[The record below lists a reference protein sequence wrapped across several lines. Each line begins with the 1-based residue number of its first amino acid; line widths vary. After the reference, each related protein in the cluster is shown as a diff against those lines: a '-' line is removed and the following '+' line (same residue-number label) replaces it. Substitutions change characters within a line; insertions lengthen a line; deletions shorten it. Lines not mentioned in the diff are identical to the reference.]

1 MISSSVRLR
10 TSLSTARYGQKLQ
23 THARLFRSL
32 HNLVL
37 GSSAIWISSLS
48 NTSAE
53 RSYNPPYAP
62 RSSCRGFHYTK
73 YVSSA
78 APSNDRESLLQ
89 TELSQAE
96 LQGNGDIYDY
106 LRKWQQMNQS
116 LINEMDPIQSPG
128 ATNPRT
134 TLKGDMLK
142 DGLGNQD
149 DNIELFETD
158 EYRHSIDEDAGS
170 RFLQPGD
177 MVVLKSESSFAD
189 GQLAIYMRS
198 LDMQHQFYTMRGK
211 WRATNLTKMEFIASK
226 VATLD
231 TLKKLLPYFPSQRV
245 EKATTL
251 AQLGEEGGVPR
262 PIGGPLIDLM
272 MDFTAAA
279 EAFHRTHAVALNQL
293 YDKLVADGDVPIMT
307 LDEIAEKALGLDP
320 SGLTTPERWAIQRAI
335 GRLTFYITANK
346 IGPFTESYTIRPKKE
361 AQKVATV
368 VRWAREYR
376 DRAKRLTLGETL
388 PDHDKHPIE
397 MFIRKARRII
407 QQSRRSR
414 SPTTMFSV
422 SPSAKNALASDDGD
436 SSSYC
441 KDEIEPFSETDKII
455 LDYFRMWTL
464 PPCLMAAGTLRSSG
478 STILRAIGLYSD
490 LRLTPPTGYLFL
502 QEMGI
507 FTPWE
512 NLHVLYEQLA
522 LPGHGISRT
531 ADEIEEES
539 NRFCENIGPE
549 SLPDTMK
556 DLRKD
561 WGDLPVFCVDDVHA
575 AEIDDGFSIE
585 PVPGSDDTYWVHV
598 HVANPS
604 AFVPPNHIVAK
615 RAAEFKRSFYSPE
628 RVYSMLPPALVQECF
643 SLAPG
648 RPALTFSAKINM
660 TGDILETDIS
670 NGYVKNIIY
679 VTPNKVRK
687 LFGIDRD
694 AAPSLTIYF
703 DGKPQEP
710 NPEKA
715 QNDIADEHKSAFYTL
730 EKLMAARRGKRV
742 DKGALE
748 FLSRQKSQPRIS
760 GEKHRELMYSID
772 RTTGYH
778 FTGDP
783 VVHFNNPSTDPFEVM
798 ESTKEDLVNHVMVL
812 AGEVAGKWL
821 KDRQA
826 PVVFA
831 GTWYHPEYPPVTRE
845 TLSAEVSNSF
855 HFGLPKSFS
864 SPTPTPHASLGVD
877 QYVRCTS
884 PLRRYTDLIAHWQ
897 IEAIL
902 RHQANEPSPSPSQV
916 VMENLPF
923 KTPDIEKYIARADW
937 QNRLKDRAQNRARDF
952 WICQALFRSFYF
964 NAAKLP
970 PTFQCIIQGENFD
983 AAYEFGADSDEYYGR
998 LQPFDLQ
1005 CIVNLDK
1012 TAQRMQIGDLV
1023 DVELVSIDM
1032 YTLRV
1037 TTKFARHVKRPEN
1050 GALASRGIIGN

>member
-1 MISSSVRLR
+1 MLPSPVRLR
-10 TSLSTARYGQKLQ
+10 TSLSATRYGQRLQ
-23 THARLFRSL
+23 TCAHLRSL
-32 HNLVL
+32 HNPAL
-37 GSSAIWISSLS
+37 GSSATWINSSS
-48 NTSAE
+48 NTGAE

-62 RSSCRGFHYTK
+62 RSYHRGFHYTK
-73 YVSSA
+73 YVSSPA
-78 APSNDRESLLQ
+78 SSTDRESLLK

-106 LRKWQQMNQS
+106 LRKWQQMNQP
-116 LINEMDPIQSPG
+116 LINEMDPIQLPG
-128 ATNPRT
+128 DSNTGTA
-134 TLKGDMLK
+134 LKGDMLK
-142 DGLGNQD
+142 DGLANQE
-149 DNIELFETD
+149 DNIDLFDTD

-198 LDMQHQFYTMRGK
+198 LEMQHQFYTMRGK
-211 WRATNLTKMEFIASK
+211 WRSTSLTKMEFIASK

-231 TLKKLLPYFPSQRV
+231 MLKKLLPYFPSRRV
-245 EKATTL
+245 EKAPL

-262 PIGGPLIDLM
+262 PIGAHLIDLM

-279 EAFHRTHAVALNQL
+279 EEFHRKHAVALNEL
-293 YDKLVADGDVPIMT
+293 YHKLVADGDAPVMT
-307 LDEIAEKALGLDP
+307 LDEIAETALGLDP
-320 SGLTTPERWAIQRAI
+320 SKLTNPERWAIQRAI
-335 GRLTFYITANK
+335 GRLSFYIAANK
-346 IGPFTESYTIRPKKE
+346 IGPFTESYTIRPKE
-361 AQKVATV
+361 DAQKVAAV
-368 VRWAREYR
+368 IRWAREYQS
-376 DRAKRLTLGETL
+376 RAKRITLGETI
-388 PDHDKHPIE
+388 PDNDKHPIE

-414 SPTTMFSV
+414 SPTTMFLV
-422 SPSAKNALASDDGD
+422 SPSAKNKLATDDGE
-436 SSSYC
+436 SSSCC
-441 KDEIEPFSETDKII
+441 KDEIETFSETDKII

-464 PPCLMAAGTLRSSG
+464 PPCLMTAGTLRSSG

-502 QEMGI
+502 QEMGV

-549 SLPDTMK
+549 GLLDTMK

-585 PVPGSDDTYWVHV
+585 PVPGSEDTYWVHV

-604 AFVPPNHIVAK
+604 AFIPPDHIVAK

-628 RVYSMLPPALVQECF
+628 RVYSMLPPALVQKYF

-660 TGDILETDIS
+660 TGDILETNIS

-687 LFGIDRD
+687 LFGIDRET
-694 AAPSLTIYF
+694 APSLTLSF
-703 DGKPQEP
+703 DGELKEQY
-710 NPEKA
+710 PEKA
-715 QNDIADEHKSAFYTL
+715 QNDIHDEHKSAFYTL
-730 EKLMAARRGKRV
+730 EKLMAARRAKRV

-760 GEKHRELMYSID
+760 GEKNQESMYSVD

-783 VVHFNNPSTDPFEVM
+783 VVHFSNLSTDPFEM
-798 ESTKEDLVNHVMVL
+798 LESTKDDLVNHVMVL
-812 AGEVAGKWL
+812 AGEVAGQWL

-826 PVVFA
+826 PVVFT
-831 GTWYHPEYPPVTRE
+831 GTWYHPEYTPVTRE
-845 TLSAEVSNSF
+845 SLSAEVPNSF
-855 HFGLPKSFS
+855 HLGLPRSFA
-864 SPTPTPHASLGVD
+864 SPTPTPHVSLGVD

-902 RHQANEPSPSPSQV
+902 RHQANEPSPSSPPQV
-916 VMENLPF
+916 VPDNLPF
-923 KTPDIEKYIARADW
+923 KTHDIEKYISRADW
-937 QNRLKDRAQNRARDF
+937 QNRLKDRAQNRSRDF

-983 AAYEFGADSDEYYGR
+983 AVYEFGADWDEYFGR

-1005 CIVNLDK
+1005 CIVTLDK
-1012 TAQRMQIGDLV
+1012 TATPMQIGDLV

-1037 TTKFARHVKRPEN
+1037 TVKFSRHVKRPEN
-1050 GALASRGIIGN
+1050 GALASRGIAIN